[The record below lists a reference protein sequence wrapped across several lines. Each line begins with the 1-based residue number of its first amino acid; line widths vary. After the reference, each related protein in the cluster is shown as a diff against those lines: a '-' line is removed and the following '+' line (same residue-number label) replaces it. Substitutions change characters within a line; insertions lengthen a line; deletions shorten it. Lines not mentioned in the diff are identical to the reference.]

1 MGFFTSFGCMLP
13 KCPSCSVLRTLVGTG
28 VGRLLSQAT
37 GLRCQRGAACQ
48 GRAVLWLTFVLP
60 HIDFQIWSLFGNSS
74 WNVDKRRSRTRSSLW
89 QTTQLLRSTWV
100 SERLR
105 SQQRGPPEL
114 GRVLSAG
121 ISESHSMCWESAKHR
136 NLNLTFLRKVWCH
149 LLGRPHSW
157 NCLPG
162 EEFPGDLK
170 VPMPFPTLSGPSCY
184 QE

>member
-1 MGFFTSFGCMLP
+1 MWVFSTSLGVCF
-13 KCPSCSVLRTLVGTG
+13 PSVPAAVCWGHSWGRGLGDSLARLQDCAASVVQPARG
-28 VGRLLSQAT
+28 
-37 GLRCQRGAACQ
+37 GAA
-48 GRAVLWLTFVLP
+48 LWLSFVLP

-74 WNVDKRRSRTRSSLW
+74 WNVDKRRSTTRSSLW

-100 SERLR
+100 SVWGVSRK
-105 SQQRGPPEL
+105 GPQNLPECWTL
-114 GRVLSAG
+114 AHQSLAVCAGKVLNTG
-121 ISESHSMCWESAKHR
+121 IWT
-136 NLNLTFLRKVWCH
+136 LFLREVWCH

-170 VPMPFPTLSGPSCY
+170 VPTPFPTLSGPSRY